1 LRGQAEYLVKA
12 DLHVH
17 TNYSKDC
24 LTTLEQVV
32 AQCLEV
38 GIDCL
43 AVADHGTIAGAL
55 RLKEMAPFLVIVAE
69 EIMTPSGEVMGMFL
83 SQEIPSE
90 LPVEEAIAQIKTQ
103 GGLVCIPHPFDRVRL
118 SAFKNRVFET
128 IMPQVDII
136 EVFNSRSLS
145 PGNSAKAW
153 RLAHNYGKLASAGSD
168 AHTASEIGR
177 AYVEMPEFDG
187 KDGFLASLARGRVFG
202 RGSNPLVH
210 FASTWAKLKRHPL

>member
-1 LRGQAEYLVKA
+1 MKA

-17 TNYSKDC
+17 TVYSKDC
-24 LTTLEQVV
+24 LTSLEQVI
-32 AQCLEV
+32 AHGLEV
-38 GIDCL
+38 GINCL

-55 RLKEMAPFLVIVAE
+55 RLKEMAPFTVIVAE

-83 SQEIPSE
+83 NKEIPNE
-90 LPVEEAIAQIKTQ
+90 LPVEEAVAQIRAQ

-145 PGNSAKAW
+145 PSNSAKAW

-187 KDGFLASLARGRVFG
+187 KDGFLASLARGRILG
-202 RGSNPLVH
+202 RSSNPLVH
-210 FASTWAKLKRHPL
+210 FASTWAKLKRHPS